1 MSEKEQFYSE
11 FAAKLNGKISDD
23 DLRTVMR
30 VIQEF
35 GGDFDISRKET
46 LPEPYGFPACFKA
59 YLIAKKIEGR
69 STGTLKNY
77 RMHIADFLVDIG
89 KPLDA
94 VTTDDIRIYLYKYQS
109 IHKIGNRA
117 LDAKRLVINGFLQW
131 CADEGYVQKNVCKQ
145 VKPIRYE
152 ATPREPLTDIEMA
165 FIRRA
170 CRSDRDTAII
180 EMLYSTGC
188 RVSELCRLDK
198 SDVDFQ
204 SRAVYLFGK
213 GQKHRTSYMS
223 ADAMISLG
231 IYMRDRTD
239 DNAALFIALQRP
251 PRRLTIAGVQWIVRQ
266 IGIRSGIGRPLHP
279 HLIRHTM
286 ATDAL
291 NRGMDITE
299 IQQLLGHEKLETTMI
314 YAKISDE
321 SVRQSHRKYVR

>member
-1 MSEKEQFYSE
+1 MPFGTHAFDINGAMIYADSFFFSETPGGNTISLYNSSLLAVRPVAEMRIIT
-11 FAAKLNGKISDD
+11 ISDMINTPH
-23 DLRTVMR
+23 LV
-30 VIQEF
+30 
-35 GGDFDISRKET
+35 
-46 LPEPYGFPACFKA
+46 PAVYF
-59 YLIAKKIEGR
+59 
-69 STGTLKNY
+69 
-77 RMHIADFLVDIG
+77 
-89 KPLDA
+89 
-94 VTTDDIRIYLYKYQS
+94 IRILLYKYQS

-131 CADEGYVQKNVCKQ
+131 CADEGYVQKNICKQ

-231 IYMRDRTD
+231 IYLRDRKD